1 MPNRKSKAHERAA
14 AKRIQMS
21 SLGSLTT
28 ALANLTHFSIA
39 ERLIAASI
47 RRIGS
52 RNLSSILPNEANN
65 SHEISYMSFWNPA
78 SMRRRRKLIDVSGYL
93 WDKVSAVIA
102 GVRFLALYQ

>member
-21 SLGSLTT
+21 SLGALTT
-28 ALANLTHFSIA
+28 ALAKLTHFSVA

-78 SMRRRRKLIDVSGYL
+78 SMRRRRKVIDVSRYL
-93 WDKVSAVIA
+93 WVKVSVAIA
-102 GVRFLALYQ
+102 GERFVSA